1 MYWDPY
7 DAGFLQGALILGT
20 MSGTLQESRDPMRT
34 WRSGMELQG
43 WHKYVMTLNGIIANY
58 SETANRVL
66 EEKKD
71 MHTTTPEIMLGR

>member
-1 MYWDPY
+1 
-7 DAGFLQGALILGT
+7 
-20 MSGTLQESRDPMRT
+20 MRT